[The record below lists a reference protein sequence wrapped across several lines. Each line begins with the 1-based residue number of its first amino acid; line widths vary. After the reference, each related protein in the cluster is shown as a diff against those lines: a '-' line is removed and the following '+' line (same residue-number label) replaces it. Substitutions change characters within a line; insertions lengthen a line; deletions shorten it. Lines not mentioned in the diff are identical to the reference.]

1 MFPVQF
7 TRRWI
12 FLAVILVFGAAITA
26 FGVVLPAQA
35 LSLDEAKAQGL
46 IGEQPNG
53 YVGVAPGE
61 NNPAAATLSARINA
75 KRRAAYQNIAKR
87 NATTLQSVEAV
98 AGGKLVGRVK
108 SGQWYMDA
116 AGKWH
121 RR

>member
-12 FLAVILVFGAAITA
+12 FLAVVLVFGAAITV
-26 FGVVLPAQA
+26 FGVIPPAQA

-53 YVGVAPGE
+53 YVGVVPGG
-61 NNPAAATLSARINA
+61 NNPAAASLTAQINA

-87 NATTLQSVEAV
+87 NATTLQSVEVV